1 MGKCAAARVLRFS
14 IGAVTAILKSIRDC
28 TRFLRCRY
36 CNYLESLKL
45 HQVLGRRITAK
56 MKKTKYCTNHTALI
70 LLQNYRRHKNAPFFG
85 RADYC
90 KTVQNEK
97 MHQFLCSEIT
107 AKMKKVKYCT
117 NITAL
122 LLLQNHRRSET
133 VIILNSHRTWVFEV
147 FYLQLHLLWAFTTD

>member
-14 IGAVTAILKSIRDC
+14 IGAVTAILKSIRDR

-56 MKKTKYCTNHTALI
+56 IQKGRDCTNFPALK
-70 LLQNYRRHKNAPFFG
+70 LLQKCRRRKNAPSFWLCC
-85 RADYC
+85 YC
-90 KTVQNEK
+90 ENEEDVI
-97 MHQFLCSEIT
+97 MHQFPCFEIT

-117 NITAL
+117 NHTAL
-122 LLLQNHRRSET
+122 LLLQNYRRHKNAPIFGRADYCKT
-133 VIILNSHRTWVFEV
+133 
-147 FYLQLHLLWAFTTD
+147 